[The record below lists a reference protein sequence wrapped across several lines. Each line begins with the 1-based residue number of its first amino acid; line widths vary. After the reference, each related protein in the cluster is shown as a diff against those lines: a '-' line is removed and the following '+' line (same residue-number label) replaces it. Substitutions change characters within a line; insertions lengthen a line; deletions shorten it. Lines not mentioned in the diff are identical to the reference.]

1 MRFIIYGAG
10 GVGCTIGAELFLAG
24 EETVLIARGA
34 HLQAIQDN
42 SLRYLTPNRQETVNI
57 PAVGHPTELDFRS
70 DDVVI
75 LTMKSQHTLGA
86 LEDLRAAG
94 GENIPVICCQNGVAN
109 EDMALRRFNRVYAMA
124 VYLPGELLEPGEV
137 RCHSIKKI
145 GILDAGV
152 YPHGID
158 DLITEV
164 AAHLEGA
171 NIASVPTANTMAWKY
186 AKLVINTSNALGA
199 AFPRE
204 TNTKALRDRL
214 SAEAFAAFDAAGI
227 DYKTLEDMHDRR
239 KGLMELG
246 EIEGVGRAGGS
257 TFQSI
262 ANGKADI
269 ETDYLNGE
277 IVKLGR
283 LHGVPTPANAT
294 MQKLMARMIRERI
307 EPRSFNLEE
316 VEELVAAEE

>member
-10 GVGCTIGAELFLAG
+10 GVGGTIGAELFLAG

-34 HLQAIQDN
+34 HLQAIQEN
-42 SLRYLTPNRQETVNI
+42 GLRYLTPDRAETLAI
-57 PAVGHPTELDFRS
+57 AAVGHPSEIDFR
-70 DDVVI
+70 DGDVVI

-86 LEDLRAAG
+86 LEDLRAAA
-94 GENIPVICCQNGVAN
+94 GEHVPVICCQNGVAN
-109 EDMALRRFNRVYAMA
+109 EEMALRRFNRVYAMA

-137 RCHSIKKI
+137 RCHSIRKI

-152 YPHGID
+152 YPHGTD
-158 DLITEV
+158 DLIAEV
-164 AAHLEGA
+164 ATRLERA
-171 NIASVPTANTMAWKY
+171 NIASIPTANTMAWKY
-186 AKLVINTSNALGA
+186 AKLVINTGNALGA

-204 TNTKALRDRL
+204 TDTKMLRDRL

-227 DYKTLEDMHDRR
+227 EYKTLEDMRERR

-246 EIEGVGRAGGS
+246 EIDGVGRAGGS
-257 TFQSI
+257 TFQSV

-283 LHGVPTPANAT
+283 LHGVATPANAA
-294 MQKLMARMIRERI
+294 MQKLMTRMIRERI
-307 EPRSFNLEE
+307 EPRSFGLED
-316 VEELVAAEE
+316 VEKLIAAEE

>member
-1 MRFIIYGAG
+1 
-10 GVGCTIGAELFLAG
+10 
-24 EETVLIARGA
+24 ET
-34 HLQAIQDN
+34 
-42 SLRYLTPNRQETVNI
+42 TP
-57 PAVGHPTELDFRS
+57 
-70 DDVVI
+70 
-75 LTMKSQHTLGA
+75 
-86 LEDLRAAG
+86 
-94 GENIPVICCQNGVAN
+94 
-109 EDMALRRFNRVYAMA
+109 
-124 VYLPGELLEPGEV
+124 
-137 RCHSIKKI
+137 
-145 GILDAGV
+145 
-152 YPHGID
+152 
-158 DLITEV
+158 
-164 AAHLEGA
+164 
-171 NIASVPTANTMAWKY
+171 
-186 AKLVINTSNALGA
+186 
-199 AFPRE
+199 
-204 TNTKALRDRL
+204 KALRDRL

-294 MQKLMARMIRERI
+294 MQKLMARMIRKRI